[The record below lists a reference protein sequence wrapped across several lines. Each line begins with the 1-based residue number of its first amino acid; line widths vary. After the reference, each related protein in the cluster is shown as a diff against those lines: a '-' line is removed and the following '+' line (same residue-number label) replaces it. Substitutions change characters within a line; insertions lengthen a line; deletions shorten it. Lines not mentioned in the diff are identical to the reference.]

1 MLYNVENKE
10 AMLDAL
16 NDRVS
21 SIVDVCI
28 ALVEE
33 GYIPNKNKSTKLS
46 WSVIMIDAINNID
59 VFSATQHNEFE
70 ELYSKVMSL

>member
-28 ALVEE
+28 ALIEE

-59 VFSATQHNEFE
+59 IFSATQHNELE

>member
-16 NDRVS
+16 NNRVS

-28 ALVEE
+28 ALIEE

-59 VFSATQHNEFE
+59 VFSATQHNEIE
-70 ELYSKVMSL
+70 KLYSKVMAL

>member
-59 VFSATQHNEFE
+59 VFSATQHNELE